1 MFTPIMFSLE
11 ATSASLRID
20 LREGERMK
28 KDYIKP
34 AVVKVVFQSQEIL
47 CNSNDTE
54 IDDQD

>member
-1 MFTPIMFSLE
+1 
-11 ATSASLRID
+11 
-20 LREGERMK
+20 MK

-34 AVVKVVFQSQEIL
+34 VVEKFNFQSQEIL

>member
-11 ATSASLRID
+11 ATSASQRID
-20 LREGERMK
+20 LREGKRMK

-34 AVVKVVFQSQEIL
+34 VVEKFNFQSQEIL